1 MSFGHF
7 QKSRQ
12 AHHLSDAVNQLITR
26 RIRPVRAFAAG
37 RNDLRRDEES
47 QHELPTSAPDP
58 KLQRTSSIHE
68 IFHSHSQEDHAPE
81 EKGEVGIVHDIVE
94 ESPCVSPAVPAGQ
107 VARQKNVFWVFKNV
121 KPKTPFTFEG
131 QMKYILLHSW
141 LMNLVM
147 PCCAVGLVLYQTSGK
162 STASFVVNFLATLPA
177 NFLGNLAMTE
187 IGLRIGPLLADWMSM
202 TTGNLIQFISCFV
215 LLRAHEYDVLQT
227 SITGSILANTLFF
240 LGLSTFVGCCNR
252 PYQNLNR
259 TAAHMASNLLSLSA
273 TSLLIPTASHLLN
286 QAEGR
291 DLLRQSRGVSIVLLV
306 VYGCFVF
313 CEHWT
318 HWEIFSREVPDV
330 PARPFPFNPMS
341 YYRSSR
347 TLAHSD
353 TPTEAKEEGPISA
366 AGQVCSASPT
376 SQAHGGGGESVPD
389 ENEPRLHLL
398 TAIVLLAG
406 STALLYFHIDYSV
419 HSIDALTSAIHLSKT
434 FVGLVLFP
442 LANVDYTPIMLAID
456 GKLGQ
461 TVTQTVGKSIQT
473 ALLVMPLNV
482 LIAWA
487 CGLGEVTLVFNGFEV
502 ISLFA
507 AVLLLNVLM
516 VDAKLHWYGL
526 PCM

>member
-7 QKSRQ
+7 EKSRQ

-58 KLQRTSSIHE
+58 RLQRTSSIQE
-68 IFHSHSQEDHAPE
+68 IFHSRSQEDHPQD
-81 EKGEVGIVHDIVE
+81 EKAEVGIVHNIVE
-94 ESPCVSPAVPAGQ
+94 ETRCASPPVLAGQ
-107 VARQKNVFWVFKNV
+107 VGKRKKFFSGFKNV
-121 KPKTPFTFEG
+121 KPKTPFTLQG
-131 QMKYILLHSW
+131 QIKYVLLHSW

-147 PCCAVGLVLYQTSGK
+147 PCCPVGLVLYHTSGK
-162 STASFVVNFLATLPA
+162 STATFVVNFLATLPA

-187 IGLRIGPLLADWMSM
+187 IGLRVPRLFADWMSM
-202 TTGNLIQFISCFV
+202 TTG
-215 LLRAHEYDVLQT
+215 
-227 SITGSILANTLFF
+227 
-240 LGLSTFVGCCNR
+240 TFVGCCNR

-306 VYGCFVF
+306 VYACFVI

-318 HWEIFSREVPDV
+318 HWEIFSREVADV
-330 PARPFPFNPMS
+330 PTRPFPFNPIS

-347 TLAHSD
+347 TLAHND
-353 TPTEAKEEGPISA
+353 TATEAKEEGPVRAAA
-366 AGQVCSASPT
+366 AGQSRSASPS
-376 SQAHGGGGESVPD
+376 SQAHGGGGGGESVPD
-389 ENEPRLHLL
+389 EDEPRLHLV
-398 TAIVLLAG
+398 TAILLLAG
-406 STALLYFHIDYSV
+406 STVLLYYHIDYSV
-419 HSIDALTSAIHLSKT
+419 QSIEALTKAIHLSKT

-442 LANVDYTPIMLAID
+442 LANVDYHPIMLAIN

-473 ALLVMPLNV
+473 ALLVMPCIV
-482 LIAWA
+482 LVAWIW
-487 CGLGEVTLVFNGFEV
+487 GLGEVTLVFNGFEV
-502 ISLFA
+502 VSLFA
-507 AVLLLNVLM
+507 SVLLLNVLM
-516 VDAKLHWYGL
+516 VDAKLHWVQGILLMADWALIAIAAYFATKAKE
-526 PCM
+526 